1 MEQEGQGRNLV
12 QARVQAGAQAG
23 TYIEAVVGNCSE
35 SQTISVCFLHLVL
48 GESKVCAH
56 ILCEWSLGFSQTCC
70 QSHWFSNQLS
80 GLALPVLD
88 PRAEVLNM

>member
-23 TYIEAVVGNCSE
+23 TYIEAIVGNCSE

-48 GESKVCAH
+48 GESKLCAH
-56 ILCEWSLGFSQTCC
+56 SL
-70 QSHWFSNQLS
+70 
-80 GLALPVLD
+80 
-88 PRAEVLNM
+88 

>member
-12 QARVQAGAQAG
+12 QAGAQAG
-23 TYIEAVVGNCSE
+23 TYIEAIAGNFSE
-35 SQTISVCFLHLVL
+35 SQTISIGFLHLVL

-56 ILCEWSLGFSQTCC
+56 ILCEWSLGFSQSCC

-80 GLALPVLD
+80 GLTLPVLD